1 MKAPKLSQLA
11 ETLIGSEIVK
21 LGAEIK
27 ERIRQG
33 ARVYNFTVGDFDP
46 AIFPIPV
53 ELEQHI
59 EQAYRDK
66 HTNYPMAEGNLEL
79 RQALHAFIQHY
90 QGLDYDISE
99 ILVASGGRPL
109 IYTVFR
115 TLCDPGD
122 KIVYAVPSWNNNHYT
137 HFVGAEHIVLEA
149 KAENNFMPTAAELK
163 PHLAGATLL
172 ALCSIDPANRP
183 KSVTAFRGEVERA
196 LTIGAEFLV
205 VHPGSAKDQTPDS
218 AIDAFS
224 HALAEACHGL
234 ASSHL
239 TILLENTAGQGNVLG
254 SRLAEL
260 SAMRDL
266 AAPHVRL
273 PIGYCLDTCH
283 SYAAG
288 YDIATAPGLDAFLAE
303 ADTTLGLENVPVIHA
318 NDSKGALGSKLD
330 RHANIGEGYIGREG
344 FRRILN
350 HPKLHSQAFI
360 LETPIDNEGDDR
372 KNVDALWSLSTSHAR
387 KNL

>member
-1 MKAPKLSQLA
+1 MRIGIHTSSSGSLEKAGLKA
-11 ETLIGSEIVK
+11 HE
-21 LGAEIK
+21 LGANCFQIFSGSP
-27 ERIRQG
+27 RTW
-33 ARVYNFTVGDFDP
+33 AAPPPDP
-46 AIFPIPV
+46 AAVLRLKDVRARLDLTPLVI
-53 ELEQHI
+53 H
-59 EQAYRDK
+59 A
-66 HTNYPMAEGNLEL
+66 NY
-79 RQALHAFIQHY
+79 
-90 QGLDYDISE
+90 
-99 ILVASGGRPL
+99 L
-109 IYTVFR
+109 I
-115 TLCDPGD
+115 
-122 KIVYAVPSWNNNHYT
+122 N
-137 HFVGAEHIVLEA
+137 
-149 KAENNFMPTAAELK
+149 
-163 PHLAGATLL
+163 
-172 ALCSIDPANRP
+172 LCSIDPANRP

-288 YDIATAPGLDAFLAE
+288 YDIATAPGLAAFLAE

-372 KNVDALWSLSTSHAR
+372 RNVDALWSLSTSHAR
-387 KNL
+387 KNV